1 MMARRTFVAALGGA
15 VFVTADNPAGAQQPA
30 KPAVRARNVVL
41 VHGAFA
47 DGSSWAGV
55 IAALQATGLRA
66 TAVQNPLTSLA
77 DDVAATRRALAMQD
91 GPTVLVGHSYGG
103 VVITEAGTDPKVSAL
118 VYVAALAPDA
128 GEPFEDLA
136 KRFPTPSGGAS
147 IKAADGFAQLDDAG
161 FVAHFAQDLPPER
174 ARVLAAVQGP
184 IAAGLFGERTSVAAW
199 KSKPCWYA
207 VSAMDR
213 IIAPELERF
222 VAQRMGATTLEV
234 QAGHASPVSQPGE
247 IAKLIAAAA
256 SGEPT

>member
-1 MMARRTFVAALGGA
+1 MMARRTFIAALGGA
-15 VFVTADNPAGAQQPA
+15 VFAAADTPAGAQQPA
-30 KPAVRARNVVL
+30 RPAVRAHNVVL
-41 VHGAFA
+41 VHGAWA

-55 IAALQATGLRA
+55 IAALQAMGLRA
-66 TAVQNPLTSLA
+66 MAVQNPLTSLA

-103 VVITEAGTDPKVSAL
+103 VVITEAGNDPKVSAL

-136 KRFPTPSGGAS
+136 KRFPTPPGGAS
-147 IKAADGFAQLDDAG
+147 IKAADGFARVDEAG
-161 FVAHFAQDLPPER
+161 FVAHFAPDLPPER

-207 VSAMDR
+207 VSAMDQM
-213 IIAPELERF
+213 ISPELERF
-222 VAQRMGATTLEV
+222 VAQRMGATAVEV
-234 QAGHASPVSQPGE
+234 QASHASPVSQPGE

-256 SGEPT
+256 SGGPA

>member
-1 MMARRTFVAALGGA
+1 MTRHALIAALGGA
-15 VFVTADNPAGAQQPA
+15 VLAAADRPAGAQP
-30 KPAVRARNVVL
+30 KPAAPRARNVVL

-55 IAALQATGLRA
+55 IAILQGIGLHA

-77 DDVAATRRALAMQD
+77 DDVAAARRALAMQD

-103 VVITEAGTDPKVSAL
+103 VVITEVGNDPKVSAL

-136 KRFPTPSGGAS
+136 KRFPTPPGGAS
-147 IKAADGFAQLDDAG
+147 IRATSGYAQLDNDG
-161 FVAHFAQDLPPER
+161 FVSHFAPDLPPEQ

-184 IAAGLFGERTSVAAW
+184 IGAGLFGEKTTVAAW
-199 KSKPCWYA
+199 KTKPCWYA
-207 VSAMDR
+207 VSTVDQ

-222 VAQRMGATTLEV
+222 VAQRMGATTVEL
-234 QAGHASPVSQPGE
+234 QASHASPVSKPGE

-256 SGEPT
+256 SGGPT